1 MVPCVSERLRVERA
15 FLADPAQ
22 GMYGIVLGKENRH
35 RLVIGVCLIQ
45 QAAAEE
51 IDANDVMPV

>member
-1 MVPCVSERLRVERA
+1 MERA
-15 FLADPAQ
+15 FLADPAR

-51 IDANDVMPV
+51 IDANDVMPA